1 LSINAKRAERAG
13 RMAKQRAGGSEDVI
27 DELRRQYDRLTQ
39 SQKRIAEYIVDHP
52 DRVAFSTVDQMAGQ
66 LGVNPSTIVR
76 FTYRLGLKGFPD
88 LQERT
93 RQLVRG
99 QLSAAS
105 EIVNENSVLAHLE
118 GTAFGTS
125 LGQDLQNLRRTISAI
140 KLDDLQRASDMIAAA
155 RKVFVVGSFNAYS
168 VAFFLGLALDRI
180 RGNTTV
186 WSGDMTLQASQ
197 MLELGPDDCLVAFTS
212 APYAVSTQRAALLAK
227 EARTKVIEF
236 VSGRHGGRQCAAQR
250 GRGRQQRAHAR
261 ALWPPRQGAGTPG
274 CFFAEGRR
282 CRVAAQVPRPIG
294 RRSRASACLI
304 SPTTRSPMR
313 AGCSPIWEPRSFAS
327 SRRAATACGAPLPSR

>member
-1 LSINAKRAERAG
+1 LSTNAKRAERAG
-13 RMAKQRAGGSEDVI
+13 RMAKRRAGGSEDVI

-105 EIVNENSVLAHLE
+105 EIVNENSVLVHLE
-118 GTAFGTS
+118 GTAYGTS

-140 KLDDLQRASDMIAAA
+140 KVEDLQRASDLIAAA

-197 MLELGPDDCLVAFTS
+197 LVDLGPDDCLIAFTS
-212 APYAVSTQRAALLAK
+212 APYAVSTQKVAQLAK
-227 EARTKVIEF
+227 EAKAKVIAITDTPISA
-236 VSGRHGGRQCAAQR
+236 VGQIADVVLAA
-250 GRGRQQRAHAR
+250 AST
-261 ALWPPRQGAGTPG
+261 GAGLQNS
-274 CFFAEGRR
+274 F
-282 CRVAAQVPRPIG
+282 VAAMAVANALLNGVAAADSKLTLERYG
-294 RRSRASACLI
+294 RLAKVLGRLDAFLLKADD
-304 SPTTRSPMR
+304 
-313 AGCSPIWEPRSFAS
+313 AE
-327 SRRAATACGAPLPSR
+327 

>member
-13 RMAKQRAGGSEDVI
+13 RMARRRTGGSEDVI

-118 GTAFGTS
+118 GTVFGTS

-140 KLDDLQRASDMIAAA
+140 KADDLQRASDIIAAA
-155 RKVFVVGSFNAYS
+155 RAVFVVGAFNAYS
-168 VAFFLGLALDRI
+168 AAFFLGLALDRI

-197 MLELGPDDCLVAFTS
+197 SLGLGPQDCLIAFSS
-212 APYAVSTQRAALLAK
+212 APYAVSTQRAAQLAK
-227 EARTKVIEF
+227 EARCKVIA
-236 VSGRHGGRQCAAQR
+236 VTDTPISAVGQIADVILAA
-250 GRGRQQRAHAR
+250 AST
-261 ALWPPRQGAGTPG
+261 GAGLQNS
-274 CFFAEGRR
+274 F
-282 CRVAAQVPRPIG
+282 VAAMAVANALLNGVAAANSELTLERYG
-294 RRSRASACLI
+294 RLAKVLGRLDAFLLKADD
-304 SPTTRSPMR
+304 
-313 AGCSPIWEPRSFAS
+313 AD
-327 SRRAATACGAPLPSR
+327 

>member
-1 LSINAKRAERAG
+1 
-13 RMAKQRAGGSEDVI
+13 
-27 DELRRQYDRLTQ
+27 LTQ

-66 LGVNPSTIVR
+66 LGINPSTIVR

-105 EIVNENSVLAHLE
+105 EIVNENSVLVHLE
-118 GTAFGTS
+118 GSAFGTS

-140 KLDDLQRASDMIAAA
+140 KVEDLQRASDLIAAA

-180 RGNTTV
+180 RGNTVV

-197 MLELGPDDCLVAFTS
+197 LLDLGPDDCLIAFSS
-212 APYAVSTQRAALLAK
+212 APYAVSTQKVAQLAK
-227 EARTKVIEF
+227 EAKAKVVAITDTPISA
-236 VSGRHGGRQCAAQR
+236 VGQIADVILAA
-250 GRGRQQRAHAR
+250 AST
-261 ALWPPRQGAGTPG
+261 GAGLQNS
-274 CFFAEGRR
+274 F
-282 CRVAAQVPRPIG
+282 VAAMAVANALLNGVAAADSERTLERYG
-294 RRSRASACLI
+294 RLAKVLGRLDAFLLKTDDA
-304 SPTTRSPMR
+304 
-313 AGCSPIWEPRSFAS
+313 E
-327 SRRAATACGAPLPSR
+327 

>member
-1 LSINAKRAERAG
+1 LSTNAKRAERAG
-13 RMAKQRAGGSEDVI
+13 RMAKRRAGGSEDVI

-105 EIVNENSVLAHLE
+105 EIVNENSVLVHLE

-140 KLDDLQRASDMIAAA
+140 KVDDLQRASDLIAAA

-197 MLELGPDDCLVAFTS
+197 LVDLGPDDCLIAFTS
-212 APYAVSTQRAALLAK
+212 APYAVSTQKVAQLAK
-227 EARTKVIEF
+227 EAKAKVITITDTPISA
-236 VSGRHGGRQCAAQR
+236 VGQIADVVLAA
-250 GRGRQQRAHAR
+250 AST
-261 ALWPPRQGAGTPG
+261 GAGLQNS
-274 CFFAEGRR
+274 F
-282 CRVAAQVPRPIG
+282 VAAMAVANALLNGVAAANSELTLERYG
-294 RRSRASACLI
+294 RLAKVLGRLDAFLLKADD
-304 SPTTRSPMR
+304 
-313 AGCSPIWEPRSFAS
+313 AE
-327 SRRAATACGAPLPSR
+327 

>member
-1 LSINAKRAERAG
+1 LSTNAKRAERAG
-13 RMAKQRAGGSEDVI
+13 RMAKRRAGGSEDVI

-52 DRVAFSTVDQMAGQ
+52 DLVAFSTVDQMAGQ

-93 RQLVRG
+93 RVLVRG

-125 LGQDLQNLRRTISAI
+125 LGQDLQNLRRTIAAI
-140 KLDDLQRASDMIAAA
+140 KVDDLQRASDMIAAA

-197 MLELGPDDCLVAFTS
+197 LLELGPDDCLIAFTS
-212 APYAVSTQRAALLAK
+212 APYAVSTQRVALLAK
-227 EARTKVIEF
+227 EAKAKVIA
-236 VSGRHGGRQCAAQR
+236 VTDTPISAVGQIADVILAA
-250 GRGRQQRAHAR
+250 AST
-261 ALWPPRQGAGTPG
+261 GAGLQNSFLAAMAVANALLNG
-274 CFFAEGRR
+274 
-282 CRVAAQVPRPIG
+282 VAAADSALTLERYG
-294 RRSRASACLI
+294 RLAKVLGRLDAFLLKTDDA
-304 SPTTRSPMR
+304 
-313 AGCSPIWEPRSFAS
+313 E
-327 SRRAATACGAPLPSR
+327 

>member
-1 LSINAKRAERAG
+1 LSTSAKRAERVG
-13 RMAKQRAGGSEDVI
+13 RLARRRTGGSEDVI

-93 RQLVRG
+93 RALVRG

-105 EIVNENSVLAHLE
+105 EIVNENSVLAHLD

-125 LGQDLQNLRRTISAI
+125 LGQDLQNLRRTISAV
-140 KLDDLQRASDMIAAA
+140 KAEDMQRASDIIAAA
-155 RKVFVVGSFNAYS
+155 RQVFVVGSFNAYS

-180 RGNTTV
+180 RGDITV
-186 WSGDMTLQASQ
+186 WSGDMNLQASQ
-197 MLELGPDDCLVAFTS
+197 SLALAAGDCLIAVTS
-212 APYAVSTQRAALLAK
+212 APYAVSTQRAAQLAREARAKVIAITDTPVSAVGQIADVILAAASTGAGLQNSFVASMAIANALINGVAAANSELTLERYGRLAK
-227 EARTKVIEF
+227 VL
-236 VSGRHGGRQCAAQR
+236 GRLDAFLLKADD
-250 GRGRQQRAHAR
+250 
-261 ALWPPRQGAGTPG
+261 
-274 CFFAEGRR
+274 AE
-282 CRVAAQVPRPIG
+282 P
-294 RRSRASACLI
+294 
-304 SPTTRSPMR
+304 
-313 AGCSPIWEPRSFAS
+313 
-327 SRRAATACGAPLPSR
+327 

>member
-1 LSINAKRAERAG
+1 LSTNAKRAERAG
-13 RMAKQRAGGSEDVI
+13 RMAKRRAGCSEDVI

-125 LGQDLQNLRRTISAI
+125 LGQDLQNLRRTIAAI
-140 KLDDLQRASDMIAAA
+140 KVDDLQRASDMIAAA

-197 MLELGPDDCLVAFTS
+197 LLELGPDDCLIAFTS
-212 APYAVSTQRAALLAK
+212 APYAVSTQRVALLAK
-227 EARTKVIEF
+227 EARTKVIA
-236 VSGRHGGRQCAAQR
+236 VTDTPISAVGQIADVVLAA
-250 GRGRQQRAHAR
+250 AST
-261 ALWPPRQGAGTPG
+261 GAGLQNSFLAAMAVANALLNG
-274 CFFAEGRR
+274 
-282 CRVAAQVPRPIG
+282 VAAADSALTLERYG
-294 RRSRASACLI
+294 RLAKVLGRLDAFLLKADD
-304 SPTTRSPMR
+304 
-313 AGCSPIWEPRSFAS
+313 AE
-327 SRRAATACGAPLPSR
+327 

>member
-13 RMAKQRAGGSEDVI
+13 RMAKRRAGGSENVI

-66 LGVNPSTIVR
+66 LDVNPSTIVR

-105 EIVNENSVLAHLE
+105 EIVNENSVLVHLE

-125 LGQDLQNLRRTISAI
+125 LGQDLQNLRRTIAAL
-140 KLDDLQRASDMIAAA
+140 KVEDLQRASDIIASA
-155 RKVFVVGSFNAYS
+155 RRVFVVGSFNAYS

-180 RGNTTV
+180 RGNVTV

-197 MLELGPDDCLVAFTS
+197 LVDLGPDDCLIAFTS
-212 APYAVSTQRAALLAK
+212 APYAVSTQRVAQLAK
-227 EARTKVIEF
+227 EAKAKLIAVTDTPISAVGQIADVIL
-236 VSGRHGGRQCAAQR
+236 AA
-250 GRGRQQRAHAR
+250 AST
-261 ALWPPRQGAGTPG
+261 GAGLQNSFLAAMAVANALLNG
-274 CFFAEGRR
+274 
-282 CRVAAQVPRPIG
+282 VAAANSELTLERYG
-294 RRSRASACLI
+294 RLAKVLGRLDAFLLKADD
-304 SPTTRSPMR
+304 
-313 AGCSPIWEPRSFAS
+313 AE
-327 SRRAATACGAPLPSR
+327 

>member
-1 LSINAKRAERAG
+1 MSTNVKRAERAP
-13 RMAKQRAGGSEDVI
+13 RLARRRTGGSEDVI

-93 RQLVRG
+93 RALVRG

-105 EIVNENSVLAHLE
+105 DIVNENSVLAHLD

-125 LGQDLQNLRRTISAI
+125 LGQDLQNLRRTISAV
-140 KLDDLQRASDMIAAA
+140 KAEDLQRASDIIAAA
-155 RKVFVVGSFNAYS
+155 RQVFVVGSFNAYS

-186 WSGDMTLQASQ
+186 WSGDMNLQASQ
-197 MLELGPDDCLVAFTS
+197 SLGLAAEDCLIAVTS
-212 APYAVSTQRAALLAK
+212 APYAVSTQRAAHLAREAGAKVIAITDTPISAVGQIADVILAIANALINGVAAADSELTLERYGRLAK
-227 EARTKVIEF
+227 VL
-236 VSGRHGGRQCAAQR
+236 GRLDAFLLKADD
-250 GRGRQQRAHAR
+250 
-261 ALWPPRQGAGTPG
+261 
-274 CFFAEGRR
+274 AE
-282 CRVAAQVPRPIG
+282 P
-294 RRSRASACLI
+294 
-304 SPTTRSPMR
+304 
-313 AGCSPIWEPRSFAS
+313 
-327 SRRAATACGAPLPSR
+327 

>member
-1 LSINAKRAERAG
+1 LSTNAKRAERAG
-13 RMAKQRAGGSEDVI
+13 RMAKRRAGGSEDVI

-105 EIVNENSVLAHLE
+105 EIVNENSVLVHLE

-140 KLDDLQRASDMIAAA
+140 KVDDLQRASDLIAAA

-197 MLELGPDDCLVAFTS
+197 LVDLGPDDCLIAFTS
-212 APYAVSTQRAALLAK
+212 APYAVSTQKVAQLAK
-227 EARTKVIEF
+227 EAKAKVIAITDTPISA
-236 VSGRHGGRQCAAQR
+236 VGQIADVVLAA
-250 GRGRQQRAHAR
+250 AST
-261 ALWPPRQGAGTPG
+261 GAGLQNS
-274 CFFAEGRR
+274 F
-282 CRVAAQVPRPIG
+282 VAAMAVANALLNGVAAADSELTLERYG
-294 RRSRASACLI
+294 RLAKVLGRLDAFLLKADD
-304 SPTTRSPMR
+304 
-313 AGCSPIWEPRSFAS
+313 AE
-327 SRRAATACGAPLPSR
+327 

>member
-1 LSINAKRAERAG
+1 LSISAKRVERAG
-13 RMAKQRAGGSEDVI
+13 RMAKRRAGGSEDVI

-105 EIVNENSVLAHLE
+105 EIVNENSVLVHLE
-118 GTAFGTS
+118 GTTFGTS
-125 LGQDLQNLRRTISAI
+125 LGQDLQNLRRTISSLKAE
-140 KLDDLQRASDMIAAA
+140 DLQRASDVIATA

-197 MLELGPDDCLVAFTS
+197 SLDLGPDDCLVAFSS

-227 EARTKVIEF
+227 EARSKVIAVTDTPISAVGQIADVILAAASTGAGLQNSF
-236 VSGRHGGRQCAAQR
+236 VASMAIANALLNGVAAANSEHTLERYGRLAKVLGRQDAFLLKADD
-250 GRGRQQRAHAR
+250 
-261 ALWPPRQGAGTPG
+261 
-274 CFFAEGRR
+274 AE
-282 CRVAAQVPRPIG
+282 
-294 RRSRASACLI
+294 
-304 SPTTRSPMR
+304 
-313 AGCSPIWEPRSFAS
+313 
-327 SRRAATACGAPLPSR
+327 

>member
-1 LSINAKRAERAG
+1 MSINAKRAERAG
-13 RMAKQRAGGSEDVI
+13 RMAKRRAGGSENVI

-66 LGVNPSTIVR
+66 LDVNPSTIVR

-105 EIVNENSVLAHLE
+105 EIVNENSVLVHLE

-125 LGQDLQNLRRTISAI
+125 LGQDLQNLRRTISAL
-140 KLDDLQRASDMIAAA
+140 KVEDLQRASDIIAAA
-155 RKVFVVGSFNAYS
+155 RRVFVVGSFNAYS

-180 RGNTTV
+180 RGNVTV

-197 MLELGPDDCLVAFTS
+197 LVDLGPEDCLIAFTS
-212 APYAVSTQRAALLAK
+212 APYAVSTQKVAQLAK
-227 EARTKVIEF
+227 EAKAKVIA
-236 VSGRHGGRQCAAQR
+236 VTDTPISAVGQIADVILAA
-250 GRGRQQRAHAR
+250 AST
-261 ALWPPRQGAGTPG
+261 GAGLQNS
-274 CFFAEGRR
+274 F
-282 CRVAAQVPRPIG
+282 VAAMAVANALLNGVAAANSELTLERYG
-294 RRSRASACLI
+294 RLAKVLGRLDAFLLKADD
-304 SPTTRSPMR
+304 
-313 AGCSPIWEPRSFAS
+313 AE
-327 SRRAATACGAPLPSR
+327 

>member
-13 RMAKQRAGGSEDVI
+13 RMAKRRAGGSEDVI

-66 LGVNPSTIVR
+66 LSVNPSTIVR

-105 EIVNENSVLAHLE
+105 EIVNENSVLVHLE

-140 KLDDLQRASDMIAAA
+140 KAEDLQRASDMIAAA
-155 RKVFVVGSFNAYS
+155 RQVYVVGAFNAYS

-197 MLELGPDDCLVAFTS
+197 SLDLGPQDCLIAFTS
-212 APYAVSTQRAALLAK
+212 APYAVSTQRAAQVAK
-227 EARTKVIEF
+227 EARAGVIA
-236 VSGRHGGRQCAAQR
+236 VTDTPISAVGQIADVILAA
-250 GRGRQQRAHAR
+250 AST
-261 ALWPPRQGAGTPG
+261 GAGLQNS
-274 CFFAEGRR
+274 F
-282 CRVAAQVPRPIG
+282 VAAMAVANALLNG
-294 RRSRASACLI
+294 V
-304 SPTTRSPMR
+304 
-313 AGCSPIWEPRSFAS
+313 
-327 SRRAATACGAPLPSR
+327 AATNSAHTLERYGRLAKVLERQDAFLLKADDAE

>member
-1 LSINAKRAERAG
+1 MAKR
-13 RMAKQRAGGSEDVI
+13 RAGGSEDVI

-66 LGVNPSTIVR
+66 LGINPSTIVR

-105 EIVNENSVLAHLE
+105 EIVNENSVLVHLE

-125 LGQDLQNLRRTISAI
+125 LGQDLQNLHRTISTI
-140 KLDDLQRASDMIAAA
+140 KVEDLRRASDMIAAA
-155 RKVFVVGSFNAYS
+155 RQVFVLGSFNAYS

-186 WSGDMTLQASQ
+186 WSGDMTLLASQ
-197 MLELGPDDCLVAFTS
+197 SLGLGPEDCLIAITS
-212 APYAVSTQRAALLAK
+212 APYAVSTQRVALLAK
-227 EARTKVIEF
+227 EAKSKVIAITDTPISA
-236 VSGRHGGRQCAAQR
+236 VGQIADLILAA
-250 GRGRQQRAHAR
+250 ATT
-261 ALWPPRQGAGTPG
+261 GAGLQNSFVAPMAIANALLNG
-274 CFFAEGRR
+274 
-282 CRVAAQVPRPIG
+282 VAAANSERTLERYG
-294 RRSRASACLI
+294 RLAKVLGRLDAFLLKADD
-304 SPTTRSPMR
+304 
-313 AGCSPIWEPRSFAS
+313 AEQ
-327 SRRAATACGAPLPSR
+327 

>member
-1 LSINAKRAERAG
+1 MAKR
-13 RMAKQRAGGSEDVI
+13 QAGGSEDVI

-93 RQLVRG
+93 RALVRG

-105 EIVNENSVLAHLE
+105 EIVNENSVLVHLE

-125 LGQDLQNLRRTISAI
+125 LGQDLQNLRRTIAAI
-140 KLDDLQRASDMIAAA
+140 KVEDLQRASDIIAAA
-155 RKVFVVGSFNAYS
+155 RAVFVAGSFNAYS

-180 RGNTTV
+180 RGHTTV

-197 MLELGPDDCLVAFTS
+197 SLGLGPDDCLIAFTS

-227 EARTKVIEF
+227 EARAKVIA
-236 VSGRHGGRQCAAQR
+236 VTDTPISAVGQIADVILAA
-250 GRGRQQRAHAR
+250 AST
-261 ALWPPRQGAGTPG
+261 GAGLQNS
-274 CFFAEGRR
+274 F
-282 CRVAAQVPRPIG
+282 VAAMAIANALLNGVAAANSELTLERYG
-294 RRSRASACLI
+294 RLAKVLGRLDAFLLKADD
-304 SPTTRSPMR
+304 
-313 AGCSPIWEPRSFAS
+313 AE
-327 SRRAATACGAPLPSR
+327 

>member
-13 RMAKQRAGGSEDVI
+13 RMAKRRAGGSEDVI

-105 EIVNENSVLAHLE
+105 EIVNENSVLVHLE
-118 GTAFGTS
+118 GTTFGTS

-140 KLDDLQRASDMIAAA
+140 KVEDLQRASEMIAAA

-197 MLELGPDDCLVAFTS
+197 SLDLGPDDCLVAFTS

-227 EARTKVIEF
+227 EARSKVIAVTDTPISAVGQIADVILAAASTGAGLQNSF
-236 VSGRHGGRQCAAQR
+236 VASMAIANALLNGVAAADSEHTLERYGRLAKVLGRQDAFLLKADD
-250 GRGRQQRAHAR
+250 
-261 ALWPPRQGAGTPG
+261 
-274 CFFAEGRR
+274 AE
-282 CRVAAQVPRPIG
+282 
-294 RRSRASACLI
+294 
-304 SPTTRSPMR
+304 
-313 AGCSPIWEPRSFAS
+313 
-327 SRRAATACGAPLPSR
+327 

>member
-1 LSINAKRAERAG
+1 MAKR
-13 RMAKQRAGGSEDVI
+13 QAGGSEDVI

-93 RQLVRG
+93 RALVRG

-105 EIVNENSVLAHLE
+105 EIVNENSVLVHLE

-140 KLDDLQRASDMIAAA
+140 KVDDLQRASDIIAAA
-155 RKVFVVGSFNAYS
+155 RQVFVAGSFNAYS

-180 RGNTTV
+180 RGHTTV
-186 WSGDMTLQASQ
+186 WSGDTTLQASQ
-197 MLELGPDDCLVAFTS
+197 SLGLGPDDCLIAFTS

-227 EARTKVIEF
+227 EARAKVIA
-236 VSGRHGGRQCAAQR
+236 VTDTPISAVGQIADVILAA
-250 GRGRQQRAHAR
+250 AST
-261 ALWPPRQGAGTPG
+261 GAGLQNS
-274 CFFAEGRR
+274 F
-282 CRVAAQVPRPIG
+282 VAAMAIANALLNGVAAANSELTLERYG
-294 RRSRASACLI
+294 RLAKVLGRLDAFLLKADD
-304 SPTTRSPMR
+304 
-313 AGCSPIWEPRSFAS
+313 AE
-327 SRRAATACGAPLPSR
+327 

>member
-1 LSINAKRAERAG
+1 MAKR
-13 RMAKQRAGGSEDVI
+13 RAGGSEDVI

-197 MLELGPDDCLVAFTS
+197 LLELGPDDCLIAFTS
-212 APYAVSTQRAALLAK
+212 APYAVSTQRVALLAK
-227 EARTKVIEF
+227 EARTKVIA
-236 VSGRHGGRQCAAQR
+236 VTDTPISAVGQIADVILAA
-250 GRGRQQRAHAR
+250 AST
-261 ALWPPRQGAGTPG
+261 GAGLQNSFLAAMAVANALLNG
-274 CFFAEGRR
+274 
-282 CRVAAQVPRPIG
+282 VAAANGELTLERYG
-294 RRSRASACLI
+294 RLAKVLGRLDAFLLKADD
-304 SPTTRSPMR
+304 
-313 AGCSPIWEPRSFAS
+313 AE
-327 SRRAATACGAPLPSR
+327 

>member
-13 RMAKQRAGGSEDVI
+13 RMAKRRAGGSEDVI

-52 DRVAFSTVDQMAGQ
+52 DKVAFSTVDQMAGQ

-105 EIVNENSVLAHLE
+105 EIVNENSVLVHLE

-140 KLDDLQRASDMIAAA
+140 KVEDLQRASDMIAAA

-197 MLELGPDDCLVAFTS
+197 SLDLGPQDCLIAFTS

-227 EARTKVIEF
+227 EAKCKVIAITDTPISA
-236 VSGRHGGRQCAAQR
+236 VGQIADVILAA
-250 GRGRQQRAHAR
+250 ATT
-261 ALWPPRQGAGTPG
+261 GAGLQNSFVAPMAIANALLNG
-274 CFFAEGRR
+274 
-282 CRVAAQVPRPIG
+282 VAAADSAHTLERYG
-294 RRSRASACLI
+294 RLAKVLGRLDAFLLKADD
-304 SPTTRSPMR
+304 
-313 AGCSPIWEPRSFAS
+313 AE
-327 SRRAATACGAPLPSR
+327 

>member
-1 LSINAKRAERAG
+1 LSINVKRAERAG
-13 RMAKQRAGGSEDVI
+13 RMARRRAGGSEDVI

-105 EIVNENSVLAHLE
+105 EIVNENSVLVHLE
-118 GTAFGTS
+118 GTTFGTS
-125 LGQDLQNLRRTISAI
+125 LGQDLQNLRRTIAAL
-140 KLDDLQRASDMIAAA
+140 KVEDLQRASAMIAAA
-155 RKVFVVGSFNAYS
+155 RQVFVVGSFNAYS
-168 VAFFLGLALDRI
+168 VAYYLGLALDRI

-186 WSGDMTLQASQ
+186 WSGDMKLQASQ
-197 MLELGPDDCLVAFTS
+197 SLDLGPDDCMVAFTS

-227 EARTKVIEF
+227 EARTKVIAVTDTPISAVGQIADVILAAASTGAGLQNSF
-236 VSGRHGGRQCAAQR
+236 VASMAIANALLNGVAAADSAHTLERYGRLAEVLGRQDAFLLKADD
-250 GRGRQQRAHAR
+250 
-261 ALWPPRQGAGTPG
+261 
-274 CFFAEGRR
+274 AE
-282 CRVAAQVPRPIG
+282 
-294 RRSRASACLI
+294 
-304 SPTTRSPMR
+304 
-313 AGCSPIWEPRSFAS
+313 
-327 SRRAATACGAPLPSR
+327 

>member
-1 LSINAKRAERAG
+1 
-13 RMAKQRAGGSEDVI
+13 MAQRRAGGSEDVI
-27 DELRRQYDRLTQ
+27 DELRRQYDRLTH

-52 DRVAFSTVDQMAGQ
+52 DRVAFSTVDRMAGQ

-76 FTYRLGLKGFPD
+76 FAYRLGLKGFPD

-105 EIVNENSVLAHLE
+105 EIVNENSVLVHLE
-118 GTAFGTS
+118 GTTFGTS
-125 LGQDLQNLRRTISAI
+125 LGQDLQNLRRTIAAI
-140 KLDDLQRASDMIAAA
+140 KVEDLQRASDMIAAA
-155 RKVFVVGSFNAYS
+155 RQVFVVGSFNAYS

-197 MLELGPDDCLVAFTS
+197 SLGLGPDDCLVAFTS

-227 EARTKVIEF
+227 EARSKVIA
-236 VSGRHGGRQCAAQR
+236 VTDTPISAVGQIADVILAA
-250 GRGRQQRAHAR
+250 AST
-261 ALWPPRQGAGTPG
+261 GAGLQNSFVASMAIANALLNG
-274 CFFAEGRR
+274 
-282 CRVAAQVPRPIG
+282 VAAANSEHTLERYG
-294 RRSRASACLI
+294 RLAKVLGRLDAFLLKADD
-304 SPTTRSPMR
+304 
-313 AGCSPIWEPRSFAS
+313 AE
-327 SRRAATACGAPLPSR
+327 

>member
-1 LSINAKRAERAG
+1 
-13 RMAKQRAGGSEDVI
+13 
-27 DELRRQYDRLTQ
+27 
-39 SQKRIAEYIVDHP
+39 
-52 DRVAFSTVDQMAGQ
+52 MAGQ

-105 EIVNENSVLAHLE
+105 EIVNENSVLVHLE

-140 KLDDLQRASDMIAAA
+140 KVEDLQRASDMIAAA

-197 MLELGPDDCLVAFTS
+197 SLDLGPQDCLIAFTS

-227 EARTKVIEF
+227 EAKCKVIAITDTPISA
-236 VSGRHGGRQCAAQR
+236 VGQIADVILAA
-250 GRGRQQRAHAR
+250 ATT
-261 ALWPPRQGAGTPG
+261 GAGLQNSFVAPMAIANALLNG
-274 CFFAEGRR
+274 
-282 CRVAAQVPRPIG
+282 VAAADSAHTLERYG
-294 RRSRASACLI
+294 RLAKVLGRLDAFLLKADD
-304 SPTTRSPMR
+304 
-313 AGCSPIWEPRSFAS
+313 AE
-327 SRRAATACGAPLPSR
+327 

>member
-1 LSINAKRAERAG
+1 MSINAKRAERAG
-13 RMAKQRAGGSEDVI
+13 RMAKRRAGGSENVI

-39 SQKRIAEYIVDHP
+39 SQKRIAEFIVDHP

-66 LGVNPSTIVR
+66 LDVNPSTIVR

-105 EIVNENSVLAHLE
+105 EIVNENSVLVHLE

-125 LGQDLQNLRRTISAI
+125 LGQDLQNLRRTISAL
-140 KLDDLQRASDMIAAA
+140 KVEDLQRASDIIAAA
-155 RKVFVVGSFNAYS
+155 RRVFVVGSFNAYS

-180 RGNTTV
+180 RGNVTV

-197 MLELGPDDCLVAFTS
+197 LVDLGPEDCLIAFTS
-212 APYAVSTQRAALLAK
+212 APYAVSTQKVAQLAK
-227 EARTKVIEF
+227 EAKAKVIA
-236 VSGRHGGRQCAAQR
+236 VTDTPISAVGQIADVILAA
-250 GRGRQQRAHAR
+250 AST
-261 ALWPPRQGAGTPG
+261 GAGLQNS
-274 CFFAEGRR
+274 F
-282 CRVAAQVPRPIG
+282 VAAMAVANALLNGVAAANSELTLERYG
-294 RRSRASACLI
+294 RLAKVLGRLDAFLLKADD
-304 SPTTRSPMR
+304 
-313 AGCSPIWEPRSFAS
+313 AE
-327 SRRAATACGAPLPSR
+327 

>member
-13 RMAKQRAGGSEDVI
+13 RMAKRRAGGSEDVI

-105 EIVNENSVLAHLE
+105 EIVNENSVLVHLE

-125 LGQDLQNLRRTISAI
+125 LGQDLQNLRRTISAL
-140 KLDDLQRASDMIAAA
+140 KVEDLQRASDIIAAA
-155 RKVFVVGSFNAYS
+155 RRVFVVGSFNAYS

-180 RGNTTV
+180 RGNVTV

-197 MLELGPDDCLVAFTS
+197 LVDLGPEDCLIAFTS
-212 APYAVSTQRAALLAK
+212 APYAVSTQKVAQLAK
-227 EARTKVIEF
+227 EAKAKVIA
-236 VSGRHGGRQCAAQR
+236 VTDTPISAVGQIADVILAA
-250 GRGRQQRAHAR
+250 AST
-261 ALWPPRQGAGTPG
+261 GAGLQNS
-274 CFFAEGRR
+274 F
-282 CRVAAQVPRPIG
+282 VAAMAVANALLNGVAAANSELTLERYG
-294 RRSRASACLI
+294 RLAKVLGRLDAFLLKADD
-304 SPTTRSPMR
+304 
-313 AGCSPIWEPRSFAS
+313 AE
-327 SRRAATACGAPLPSR
+327 

>member
-1 LSINAKRAERAG
+1 MAKRRAG
-13 RMAKQRAGGSEDVI
+13 DSEDVI
-27 DELRRQYDRLTQ
+27 DELRRQYDCLTQ

-66 LGVNPSTIVR
+66 LGINPSTIVR

-105 EIVNENSVLAHLE
+105 EIVNENSVLVHLE

-140 KLDDLQRASDMIAAA
+140 KVEDLQRASDMIVAA
-155 RKVFVVGSFNAYS
+155 RQVFVLGSFNAYS

-186 WSGDMTLQASQ
+186 WSGDMTLLGSQ
-197 MLELGPDDCLVAFTS
+197 SLGLGPEDCLIAFTS
-212 APYAVSTQRAALLAK
+212 APYAVSTQRVALLAK
-227 EARTKVIEF
+227 EAKSKVIA
-236 VSGRHGGRQCAAQR
+236 VTDTPISAVGQIADVILAA
-250 GRGRQQRAHAR
+250 AAT
-261 ALWPPRQGAGTPG
+261 GAGLQNSFVAPMAIANALLNG
-274 CFFAEGRR
+274 
-282 CRVAAQVPRPIG
+282 VAAANSERTLERYG
-294 RRSRASACLI
+294 RLAKVLGRLDAFLLKADD
-304 SPTTRSPMR
+304 
-313 AGCSPIWEPRSFAS
+313 AEQ
-327 SRRAATACGAPLPSR
+327 